1 MYRVLATN
9 CDNDTD
15 TLRVVERMQMFLTR
29 VEVQRT
35 LTTARKPMR
44 PVKPTVVERF
54 ENGFLLRWC
63 ASKADDEKQALHFHY
78 ELQYGF
84 RYTGSWKAVHVVE
97 DTEYRLTDLKPGTS
111 YMVRVRAL
119 NPKGWS
125 TFSETI
131 QVTTLKPK
139 NGDSIAEKGMPSGF
153 FSMIGALPDAYDELV
168 KSIIR
173 PPRAVYDVDEL
184 GAKRFRITSN
194 KGKANIYK
202 RTDFEVLNSRNL
214 KLKCSHW
221 EPEERGQK
229 KKKRP
234 ILIYL
239 HGNCGCR
246 VDAIECLEGA
256 LKNDMTV
263 LGVDLS
269 GSGHSEGEYIT
280 LGWNEKED
288 VWDLI
293 RYMKAKGTVSS
304 VCLWGRSMGMMYQI
318 DFFFLLLTLKQ
329 QQQQQVL

>member
-1 MYRVLATN
+1 MN
-9 CDNDTD
+9 
-15 TLRVVERMQMFLTR
+15 
-29 VEVQRT
+29 
-35 LTTARKPMR
+35 
-44 PVKPTVVERF
+44 
-54 ENGFLLRWC
+54 
-63 ASKADDEKQALHFHY
+63 
-78 ELQYGF
+78 
-84 RYTGSWKAVHVVE
+84 
-97 DTEYRLTDLKPGTS
+97 
-111 YMVRVRAL
+111 
-119 NPKGWS
+119 
-125 TFSETI
+125 
-131 QVTTLKPK
+131 
-139 NGDSIAEKGMPSGF
+139 F
-153 FSMIGALPDAYDELV
+153 FSSSPAFHGLV
-168 KSIIR
+168 CIVFPSRMKW
-173 PPRAVYDVDEL
+173 DL
-184 GAKRFRITSN
+184 GVTLEPSLQSRSSGHNNNN
-194 KGKANIYK
+194 K
-202 RTDFEVLNSRNL
+202 
-214 KLKCSHW
+214 
-221 EPEERGQK
+221 K

-329 QQQQQVL
+329 QQQQQQQVL

>member
-1 MYRVLATN
+1 MLTSDDVIFQKDSRSTALHRLDIQRTIYVDRRDVLCSSHTNSHTHSSYYAHLRNRLEPQDVFADIYRVLATN

-153 FSMIGALPDAYDELV
+153 FGMIGAHCQTPTTNSSNLSYVHLELYMMWMSWV
-168 KSIIR
+168 RNDFVSRVIRVNPTSTSELILKS
-173 PPRAVYDVDEL
+173 
-184 GAKRFRITSN
+184 
-194 KGKANIYK
+194 
-202 RTDFEVLNSRNL
+202 
-214 KLKCSHW
+214 
-221 EPEERGQK
+221 
-229 KKKRP
+229 
-234 ILIYL
+234 
-239 HGNCGCR
+239 
-246 VDAIECLEGA
+246 
-256 LKNDMTV
+256 
-263 LGVDLS
+263 
-269 GSGHSEGEYIT
+269 
-280 LGWNEKED
+280 
-288 VWDLI
+288 
-293 RYMKAKGTVSS
+293 
-304 VCLWGRSMGMMYQI
+304 
-318 DFFFLLLTLKQ
+318 
-329 QQQQQVL
+329 